1 MFQIFSKCKFWTGE
15 EILPKKGLL
24 EKATT
29 IKHFEYSPFGKEL
42 KKKMPLQENNIKC
55 LISIIKIVTIKIREM
70 EDKSDDESIIEEFD
84 TILENIR
91 NNVKV
96 NKVIETKTKNNNIN
110 LYSLTLEKWCLK
122 ETGFDMVFN
131 IFDEINN
138 KSRILN
144 S

>member
-15 EILPKKGLL
+15 DILPKKGLL

-29 IKHFEYSPFGKEL
+29 SKHFEYSPFGKEL

-55 LISIIKIVTIKIREM
+55 LISIIKIVTIKIKM

-96 NKVIETKTKNNNIN
+96 NKVIKTKTKNNNIN

>member
-15 EILPKKGLL
+15 DILPKKGLL

-55 LISIIKIVTIKIREM
+55 LISIIKIVTIKIKM

-96 NKVIETKTKNNNIN
+96 NKVIKTKTKNNNIN

-122 ETGFDMVFN
+122 ETMGLIWYS
-131 IFDEINN
+131 IFLM
-138 KSRILN
+138 K
-144 S
+144 